1 MNIVR
6 ELRKSKGIQ
15 QKELALSIGVAQP
28 TVSEW
33 EAGKKDPSGERLRRL
48 AEFFGVSEGEILG
61 INFTTGRVGSGKSFT
76 PVDPSIAGVSETEQI
91 VQYVLKKL
99 EDQNK
104 TPEITIV
111 SGMMEKMSKP
121 QQEQVVAVV
130 RAMFAN
136 HPEILEG
143 KGESNDTRL

>member
-6 ELRKSKGIQ
+6 ELRKSRGIQ

-61 INFTTGRVGSGKSFT
+61 ISFTTGRVGSGKSFT

-143 KGESNDTRL
+143 KGEYNDTGL